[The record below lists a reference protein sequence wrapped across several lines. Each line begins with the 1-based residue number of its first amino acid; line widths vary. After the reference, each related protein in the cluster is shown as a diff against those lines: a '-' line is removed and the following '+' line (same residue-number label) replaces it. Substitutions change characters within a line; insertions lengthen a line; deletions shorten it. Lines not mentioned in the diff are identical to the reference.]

1 MHRRSSQDEVDSSR
15 RKWNLYYRLS
25 RRDAKKNQIKPD
37 NFLISSSG
45 HLKIS
50 DFGLAFNGHWAHS
63 QTYYNGHRETLL
75 EKIGIKIKGD
85 EQDEAD
91 DLECQSDGANARSP
105 VKSPK
110 SDPDEGA
117 RREGLLNW
125 RNRTERRKMARS
137 VVGTSQYMAPEVRKP
152 I

>member
-1 MHRRSSQDEVDSSR
+1 MSR
-15 RKWNLYYRLS
+15 RG
-25 RRDAKKNQIKPD
+25 AKKNQIKPD

-91 DLECQSDGANARSP
+91 DLECQSDGADARSP

-137 VVGTSQYMAPEVRKP
+137 VVGTSQYMAPEV
-152 I
+152 

>member
-1 MHRRSSQDEVDSSR
+1 MHRGSSQDEVDSSR
-15 RKWNLYYRLS
+15 CKRIICCCPLRC
-25 RRDAKKNQIKPD
+25 DAKQDQVKPD

-91 DLECQSDGANARSP
+91 DLECQSDGADARSP
-105 VKSPK
+105 IKSPK
-110 SDPDEGA
+110 PDPD
-117 RREGLLNW
+117 
-125 RNRTERRKMARS
+125 RKS
-137 VVGTSQYMAPEVRKP
+137 VV
-152 I
+152 